1 MIIRLHIC
9 LNMFYILH
17 TSIHIWCSYLYIIYI
32 YIRYCTLNVY
42 YCVHFSHI
50 CIIILYINLST
61 YIELHDSVAPL
72 AHSHTHSSNYIL
84 TYINVSTNL
93 WISMS
98 ECLHLHNTQTIIHAH
113 VRTYFLSMI
122 HVHNMP
128 LGCELHINYAD
139 LLPAIFCLTSP
150 RVPASEE
157 TFMHHG
163 PPG

>member
-1 MIIRLHIC
+1 M
-9 LNMFYILH
+9 MFIPVYNI
-17 TSIHIWCSYLYIIYI
+17 YLYTILYIECILLCTLLPYLHNYIIHKLIYI
-32 YIRYCTLNVY
+32 YRTTWFCCPSCT
-42 YCVHFSHI
+42 F
-50 CIIILYINLST
+50 T
-61 YIELHDSVAPL
+61 
-72 AHSHTHSSNYIL
+72 HTHSSNYIL

-122 HVHNMP
+122 HVYNMP